1 MASYTAKVNSI
12 IVYGESSAMP
22 VPSIS
27 FSSPNIVVDGHS
39 SIVVIPTKIFFSS
52 PNVEIISSHKQVIF
66 NDIGIVVLSP
76 GTSITPGVWT
86 VASKGGAAILVS
98 PARLVFNDS
107 NIQMSGYKTIVSNDT
122 AILNISGSNKI
133 FAGSGNIIY
142 PSPTG
147 MNFSAFANIVLG
159 TGIIPAPP
167 KLIFSTQDIILVGNV
182 YVPSE
187 LLITFP
193 EFELIGFCG
202 SSLSIEIPKFS
213 LYGELLSEKI
223 ASLIGSISK
232 FSFKSTSGGYIDL
245 NLPIIN
251 SLNIQASNSII
262 ANFSGELSGF
272 NLFISARNYKDNSIL
287 ITLPSLQVSYN
298 VFTGEVA
305 NINSSL
311 PVPTFIATCITGGV
325 AEIINNLPSLKATL
339 IGNKAD
345 PISLIIELLALK
357 LYITSGNLQER
368 ILRYTQGE
376 IR

>member
-22 VPSIS
+22 VPSIY

-39 SIVVIPTKIFFSS
+39 SIVVIPTKILFSS

-66 NDIGIVVLSP
+66 NDLGIVALGP

-86 VASKGGAAILVS
+86 VAAKGGAAILVS

-122 AILNISGSNKI
+122 AILNISGSNEI
-133 FAGSGNIIY
+133 FAGSGDIIY

-159 TGIIPAPP
+159 TRITPAPP
-167 KLIFSTQDIILVGNV
+167 KLTFSTQDIILVGDV

-232 FSFKSTSGGYIDL
+232 FSFESISGGYIDL
-245 NLPIIN
+245 NLPTIN
-251 SLNIQASNSII
+251 SLNIQASNSIT

-272 NLFISARNYKDNSIL
+272 NLFISARNYKDNSLL

-298 VFTGEVA
+298 VFTEFQFTYMP
-305 NINSSL
+305 L
-311 PVPTFIATCITGGV
+311 
-325 AEIINNLPSLKATL
+325 
-339 IGNKAD
+339 
-345 PISLIIELLALK
+345 
-357 LYITSGNLQER
+357 
-368 ILRYTQGE
+368 
-376 IR
+376 